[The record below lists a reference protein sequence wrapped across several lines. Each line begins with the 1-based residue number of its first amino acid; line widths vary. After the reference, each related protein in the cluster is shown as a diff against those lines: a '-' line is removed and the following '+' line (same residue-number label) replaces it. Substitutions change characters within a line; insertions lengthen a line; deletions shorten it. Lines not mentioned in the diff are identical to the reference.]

1 MPTTLKN
8 GMFVTPPIRGNR
20 KQFTIGSKYKVS
32 SVGKS
37 FTQHL
42 YNFEIT
48 DDFGKIC
55 YCLLNNC
62 AHINNLNWK
71 IVEL

>member
-8 GMFVTPPIRGNR
+8 GMYVTPPISNEYL
-20 KQFTIGSKYKVS
+20 TEGSKYIVNKVS
-32 SVGKS
+32 NGFCDNIQFKIRNDKNKV
-37 FTQHL
+37 
-42 YNFEIT
+42 IT
-48 DDFGKIC
+48 
-55 YCLLNNC
+55 CLLNNC

>member
-8 GMFVTPPIRGNR
+8 GMYVTPPISNEYLTAG
-20 KQFTIGSKYKVS
+20 KPYKVKCVETLES
-32 SVGKS
+32 M
-37 FTQHL
+37 HE
-42 YNFEIT
+42 YYFEIF
-48 DDFGKIC
+48 DDKNE
-55 YCLLNNC
+55 LVMAVLNIS

>member
-8 GMFVTPPIRGNR
+8 GMYVTPPMGYFVGLTFD
-20 KQFTIGSKYKVS
+20 KKYKVFNVDDYDETIS
-32 SVGKS
+32 
-37 FTQHL
+37 
-42 YNFEIT
+42 FEIKN
-48 DDFGKIC
+48 DGNLKIF
-55 YCLLNNC
+55 CLLKNC